1 MWCRASVVLGVVL
14 CVVLG
19 VVLGVSKVWC
29 RRVPCRLHHT
39 HYATLTAPHIPAPSH
54 CTTLHYTLHHAQYT
68 TVALHH
74 PHSLPSLSQ
83 IPPSAEWRDAR
94 WHASEHSKGS
104 PSIHVLCACCGGVA
118 ETYLNL
124 NINLA

>member
-39 HYATLTAPHIPAPSH
+39 HCATLTAPHIPAPSH
-54 CTTLHYTLHHAQYT
+54 CTTLHYTLHHAHYT

-74 PHSLPSLSQ
+74 THSLPCLS
-83 IPPSAEWRDAR
+83 
-94 WHASEHSKGS
+94 
-104 PSIHVLCACCGGVA
+104 
-118 ETYLNL
+118 
-124 NINLA
+124 

>member
-54 CTTLHYTLHHAQYT
+54 CTTLHYTLHHAHYT

-74 PHSLPSLSQ
+74 THSLPCLSQ
-83 IPPSAEWRDAR
+83 IPPSAEWSDVR
-94 WHASEHSKGS
+94 WHASKHRFA
-104 PSIHVLCACCGGVA
+104 IHTCAVRMLWWNPTLTSTA
-118 ETYLNL
+118 TLP
-124 NINLA
+124 

>member
-54 CTTLHYTLHHAQYT
+54 CTTLHYTLHHAHYT

-74 PHSLPSLSQ
+74 THSLPCLSQ
-83 IPPSAEWRDAR
+83 IPPSAEWSDVR
-94 WHASEHSKGS
+94 WHASKHSIGS
-104 PSIHVLCACCGGVA
+104 PPYMCCAHAVV
-118 ETYLNL
+118 EPYINL
-124 NINLA
+124 NHNINRA